1 MAATTLLCLLKF
13 KLIKIKLKFY
23 FLIPTSYIS
32 SVAMVTVLSSTD
44 SDHAVTQKVLPDS
57 AAV

>member
-1 MAATTLLCLLKF
+1 M
-13 KLIKIKLKFY
+13 KLKFY
-23 FLIPTSYIS
+23 FLSPTSYIS
-32 SVAMVTVLSSTD
+32 SVTMVTVLGSTD